1 MNRNTIFALMALEM
15 AIIAEIMNNLTF
27 VVVNDDETD
36 TPNLD
41 DYDDYDDYDFPH
53 TEQETFLDRAVVD
66 EGTFGE
72 RELVDWLTN
81 DCGLNVNK
89 SASDYAPN
97 EKMIALSV
105 SEMAQIKRE
114 MDILRVRAN
123 EGEELARK
131 VRSLHDEF
139 FPQA

>member
-27 VVVNDDETD
+27 VVVCDNETD
-36 TPNLD
+36 TPNL
-41 DYDDYDDYDFPH
+41 DDYDDYDFPH

>member
-27 VVVNDDETD
+27 VVVNDNETD
-36 TPNLD
+36 TPNL
-41 DYDDYDDYDFPH
+41 DDYDDYDFPH

>member
-15 AIIAEIMNNLTF
+15 AIIAELMNNI
-27 VVVNDDETD
+27 VVVVDIETEM
-36 TPNLD
+36 PNL
-41 DYDDYDDYDFPH
+41 DDYDDYDFPH
-53 TEQETFLDRAVVD
+53 TEQETLLDRAIVD
-66 EGTFGE
+66 KQTFGE
-72 RELVDWLTN
+72 QDVMDWLT
-81 DCGLNVNK
+81 DECGLDINK

-97 EKMIALSV
+97 TKMIALSV
-105 SEMAQIKRE
+105 DEMRQIKRE

>member
-1 MNRNTIFALMALEM
+1 MNRNTNITLFNIMVLEM
-15 AIIAEIMNNLTF
+15 AIIAELLNNL
-27 VVVNDDETD
+27 VVVVDIETE
-36 TPNLD
+36 TPTL
-41 DYDDYDDYDFPH
+41 DDYDDYDFPA
-53 TEQETFLDRAVVD
+53 EQETYLDRAVVD
-66 EGTFGE
+66 EDTFGE

-89 SASDYAPN
+89 SASDYSPN

>member
-1 MNRNTIFALMALEM
+1 MNRNTNLTLFTLMAFEM
-15 AIIAEIMNNLTF
+15 AIIAEILNNLTF
-27 VVVNDDETD
+27 VVVDYDD

-41 DYDDYDDYDFPH
+41 DYDDYDMPP
-53 TEQETFLDRAVVD
+53 TEQETFLDRTIVD
-66 EGTFGE
+66 KQTFGE
-72 RELVDWLTN
+72 QDVMDWLTD
-81 DCGLNVNK
+81 DCGLMVNK
-89 SASDYAPN
+89 SVSDYAPN

-105 SEMAQIKRE
+105 DELRQIKRE
-114 MDILRVRAN
+114 MDILRVRAS

>member
-1 MNRNTIFALMALEM
+1 MNRNTNLTLFTLMALEM
-15 AIIAEIMNNLTF
+15 AIIAEILNNLTF
-27 VVVNDDETD
+27 VVVDYDD

-41 DYDDYDDYDFPH
+41 DYDDYDMPL
-53 TEQETFLDRAVVD
+53 TEQETFLDRAIVD
-66 EGTFGE
+66 KQTFGE
-72 RELVDWLTN
+72 QDVMDWLTD
-81 DCGLNVNK
+81 DCGLMVNK
-89 SASDYAPN
+89 STSDYAPN

-105 SEMAQIKRE
+105 DELRQIKRE

>member
-27 VVVNDDETD
+27 VVVYDNETD
-36 TPNLD
+36 TPNL
-41 DYDDYDDYDFPH
+41 DDYDDYDFPH

>member
-1 MNRNTIFALMALEM
+1 MNRNTKLTLFTLMALEM
-15 AIIAEIMNNLTF
+15 AIIAEILNNLTF
-27 VVVNDDETD
+27 VVVDYDD

-41 DYDDYDDYDFPH
+41 DYDMPQPP
-53 TEQETFLDRAVVD
+53 TEQETFLDRAIVD
-66 EGTFGE
+66 KQTFGE
-72 RELVDWLTN
+72 QDVMDWLTD
-81 DCGLNVNK
+81 DCGLMVNK
-89 SASDYAPN
+89 SVSDYAPN
-97 EKMIALSV
+97 ENMIALSV
-105 SEMAQIKRE
+105 DELRQIKRE

>member
-27 VVVNDDETD
+27 VVVYDNETD
-36 TPNLD
+36 TPNL
-41 DYDDYDDYDFPH
+41 DDYDFPH
-53 TEQETFLDRAVVD
+53 TEQETLLDRAVVD
-66 EGTFGE
+66 EETFGE

>member
-27 VVVNDDETD
+27 VVVNDNETD
-36 TPNLD
+36 TPNL
-41 DYDDYDDYDFPH
+41 DDYDDYDFPH

-114 MDILRVRAN
+114 IDILRVRAN

>member
-1 MNRNTIFALMALEM
+1 MNRNTNLTLFTLMALEM
-15 AIIAEIMNNLTF
+15 AIIAEILNNITI
-27 VVVNDDETD
+27 VVVDYDD

-41 DYDDYDDYDFPH
+41 DYDDNDMSQP
-53 TEQETFLDRAVVD
+53 
-66 EGTFGE
+66 FGE
-72 RELVDWLTN
+72 QDVVDWLTD
-81 DCGLNVNK
+81 DCGLTLNK
-89 SASDYAPN
+89 SVSDYAPN
-97 EKMIALSV
+97 TKAITLSV
-105 SEMAQIKRE
+105 DELRQIKRE

>member
-1 MNRNTIFALMALEM
+1 MNRNTNLTLFTLMALEM
-15 AIIAEIMNNLTF
+15 AIIAEILNNLTI
-27 VVVNDDETD
+27 VVVDYDD

-41 DYDDYDDYDFPH
+41 DYDMPYPP
-53 TEQETFLDRAVVD
+53 TEQETFLDRTIVD
-66 EGTFGE
+66 KQTFGE
-72 RELVDWLTN
+72 QDVMDWLTD
-81 DCGLNVNK
+81 DCGLMVNK
-89 SASDYAPN
+89 SVSDYAPN

-105 SEMAQIKRE
+105 DELRQIKRE

>member
-1 MNRNTIFALMALEM
+1 MALEM
-15 AIIAEIMNNLTF
+15 AIIAEILNNLTF
-27 VVVNDDETD
+27 VVGYDD

-41 DYDDYDDYDFPH
+41 DYDMPLPP
-53 TEQETFLDRAVVD
+53 TEQETFLDRTIVD
-66 EGTFGE
+66 KQTFGE
-72 RELVDWLTN
+72 QDVMDWLTD
-81 DCGLNVNK
+81 DCGLMVNK
-89 SASDYAPN
+89 SVSDYAPN

-105 SEMAQIKRE
+105 NELRQIKRE

-131 VRSLHDEF
+131 IRSIHDEF

>member
-1 MNRNTIFALMALEM
+1 MNRNTNLTLFTLMALEM
-15 AIIAEIMNNLTF
+15 AIIAEILNNITI
-27 VVVNDDETD
+27 VVVDYDD

-41 DYDDYDDYDFPH
+41 DYDMP
-53 TEQETFLDRAVVD
+53 QP
-66 EGTFGE
+66 FGE
-72 RELVDWLTN
+72 QDVVDWLTD
-81 DCGLNVNK
+81 DCGLTLNK
-89 SASDYAPN
+89 SVSDYAPN
-97 EKMIALSV
+97 TKAFTLSV
-105 SEMAQIKRE
+105 DELRQIKRE

>member
-27 VVVNDDETD
+27 VVVYDNETD
-36 TPNLD
+36 TPNL
-41 DYDDYDDYDFPH
+41 DDYDDYDFPH

-72 RELVDWLTN
+72 REIVDWLTK

>member
-1 MNRNTIFALMALEM
+1 MNRNTNLTLFTLMALEM
-15 AIIAEIMNNLTF
+15 AIIAELMSNL
-27 VVVNDDETD
+27 VVVVDIETEM
-36 TPNLD
+36 PNLD
-41 DYDDYDDYDFPH
+41 DYDEPQPP
-53 TEQETFLDRAVVD
+53 TEQETFLDRTIVD
-66 EGTFGE
+66 KQTFGE
-72 RELVDWLTN
+72 QDVMDWLTD
-81 DCGLNVNK
+81 DCGLMVNK
-89 SASDYAPN
+89 SVSDYAPN

-105 SEMAQIKRE
+105 DELRQIKRE

>member
-1 MNRNTIFALMALEM
+1 MNRNTNLTLFTLMALEM
-15 AIIAEIMNNLTF
+15 AIIAEILNNL
-27 VVVNDDETD
+27 VVVVDIETE

-41 DYDDYDDYDFPH
+41 NYDDYDMPL
-53 TEQETFLDRAVVD
+53 TEQETFLDRTIVD
-66 EGTFGE
+66 KQTFGE
-72 RELVDWLTN
+72 QDVMNWLTD
-81 DCGLNVNK
+81 DCGLMVNK
-89 SASDYAPN
+89 SVSDYVPN
-97 EKMIALSV
+97 EKMIALSID
-105 SEMAQIKRE
+105 ELRQIKRE